1 MGYLEDIKIFFKS
14 KKSLSTYLVWA
25 FRAFV
30 LVGVLYLI
38 FFNQEKVVTN
48 FEPNE
53 TESTE
58 VLDFKIQENKDVDSV
73 LKTLRDEKNYIDS
86 ISNDSLR
93 KIILRTDNPN

>member
-38 FFNQEKVVTN
+38 FFNQEKVITN

-53 TESTE
+53 IESTE
-58 VLDFKIQENKDVDSV
+58 VLDFKIQENEDVDSV

-86 ISNDSLR
+86 LSNDSLR

>member
-1 MGYLEDIKIFFKS
+1 M
-14 KKSLSTYLVWA
+14 WA

-30 LVGVLYLI
+30 LVCVLYLI
-38 FFNQEKVVTN
+38 FFNQEKVITN

-53 TESTE
+53 IESTE
-58 VLDFKIQENKDVDSV
+58 VLDFKIQENKDVDSA

-93 KIILRTDNPN
+93 EIILRTDNPN

>member
-1 MGYLEDIKIFFKS
+1 M
-14 KKSLSTYLVWA
+14 WA

-38 FFNQEKVVTN
+38 FFNQEKVITN

-53 TESTE
+53 IESTE
-58 VLDFKIQENKDVDSV
+58 VLDFKIQENKDVDSA

-93 KIILRTDNPN
+93 EIILRTDNPN